1 MENTI
6 RVTYKPDSIS
16 WEKLAECQKQAHE
29 SNKAQGIN
37 MQCAEFT
44 GIELRDAVKNGITLV
59 AQDDAGTLA
68 GMLSVEFNKVNRWWH
83 KGLGAYICYVA
94 VAPEFKGRGVYRAL
108 SEKANEIIASK
119 GISVEY
125 LNTHI
130 KNEAAQRAYIKDG
143 YQKVRFSPGS
153 GTDYYSVEMAK
164 WLDGKGKSRTLCCL
178 MYTAIEIAVRIV
190 YKPGKIRRFL
200 LFL

>member
-6 RVTYKPDSIS
+6 RVIYKPDSIS
-16 WEKLAECQKQAHE
+16 WEELAKCQQQAHE

-44 GIELRDAVKNGITLV
+44 GKELRDAVKNGFTLV
-59 AQDDAGTLA
+59 AQDDAGILA
-68 GMLSVEFNKVNRWWH
+68 GMLTVEIKKVNRWWH

-108 SEKANEIIASK
+108 SEKANEIIVSK
-119 GISVEY
+119 GINVEY

-130 KNEAAQRAYIKDG
+130 KNDAAQRAYLKDG
-143 YQKVRFSPGS
+143 YLKVRFSPGG

-164 WLDGKGKSRTLCCL
+164 WLNGKGKSQPLCYL
-178 MYTAIEIAVRIV
+178 MYSVIKIAVRII
-190 YKPGKIRRFL
+190 YKPGKIRRF
-200 LFL
+200 